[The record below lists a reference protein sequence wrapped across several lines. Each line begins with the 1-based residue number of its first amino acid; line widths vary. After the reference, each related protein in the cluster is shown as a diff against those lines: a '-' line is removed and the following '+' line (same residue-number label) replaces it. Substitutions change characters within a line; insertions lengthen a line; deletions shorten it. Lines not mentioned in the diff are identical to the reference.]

1 MSESRSDHFKDF
13 TIPDY
18 SDWLTA
24 AREELQGDDPE
35 EKLAWQ
41 VADLQGHPYYTS
53 HHAKSVIA
61 STAHVLSWK
70 NIPLVTAENEAVSNT
85 LAHTHLNQGGDG
97 VIFSVQQNNP
107 VSLEKLLKKIE
118 WPYCTISFLVDTP
131 SDSFA
136 EQLKSYIGKAKYPLD
151 ELTGSLFTRSYPQHP
166 QTINNLIHNLVSLTN
181 FDCLGIYIK
190 SGQPTERIASALAM
204 AVQEI
209 EHLASSGISKPVS
222 VQRIAFAMETGTD
235 FFIEIATLKALRL
248 LWFQVA
254 RAYGLSD
261 YQPADLCI
269 HAISSP
275 WAQEQLGPHSNMLK
289 STTAAMAGIIGGCT
303 ALTVMP
309 ENESDQQMVRI
320 ARNVS
325 TLLKEESRLDK
336 VADPLAGSYYLECL
350 TSQIIEKAWASFQ
363 RKMNTP

>member
-1 MSESRSDHFKDF
+1 MSESRSDLFKEF
-13 TIPDY
+13 PIPDY
-18 SDWLTA
+18 SDWLSTA
-24 AREELQGDDPE
+24 QEELQGADPE

-41 VADLQGHPYYTS
+41 VADLQGYPYYTS
-53 HHAKSVIA
+53 SHAKSVIA
-61 STAHVLSWK
+61 SPAHVLPWK
-70 NIPLVTAENEAVSNT
+70 NIPLVTAENESRNNT

-97 VIFSVQQNNP
+97 VLFSIQSNT
-107 VSLEKLLKKIE
+107 SLEKLLKKIE

-131 SDSFA
+131 ADSFA
-136 EQLKSYIGKAKYPLD
+136 DQLKNYIDKAKYPLG
-151 ELTGSLFTRSYPQHP
+151 ELTGSLFIRSYSQHP
-166 QTINNLIHNLVSLTN
+166 QTINNFIHNLVSLTN

-190 SGQPTERIASALAM
+190 SGQPTQRIASALAM
-204 AVQEI
+204 AVRQV
-209 EHLASSGISKPVS
+209 EHLTTSGISKSVS
-222 VQRIAFAMETGTD
+222 VQRIAFAIETGTD

-275 WAQEQLGPHSNMLK
+275 WVQKQLGPHSNMLK
-289 STTAAMAGIIGGCT
+289 STIAAMAAIIGGCN

-309 ENESDQQMVRI
+309 ENESDSQMIRI

-325 TLLKEESRLDK
+325 TVLKEESKLDK

-350 TSQIIEKAWASFQ
+350 TSQIIEKAWALFQ
-363 RKMNTP
+363 QKMNSQ